1 MTKLINDSLRIL
13 REQNGLNQKD
23 IASILNITQPNY
35 SRWETNEKVIPLTK
49 LNHLC
54 NYFHLNIDY
63 LFGLDKKKV
72 MQSDNILDKLFV
84 SNLSK
89 ILSISF
95 ISVTLNTLCP
105 HEIDNI
111 LKMFRIKNNLTQKD
125 IANFLNT
132 TQSTIWAYENGKTLI
147 LTSFIYQL
155 ALKYHFSID
164 KFLGRH

>member
-35 SRWETNEKVIPLTK
+35 SRWETNEKVIPLNK

-54 NYFHLNIDY
+54 NYFHLNMDY

-72 MQSDNILDKLFV
+72 MQSDNILDKKLIGH
-84 SNLSK
+84 N
-89 ILSISF
+89 
-95 ISVTLNTLCP
+95 
-105 HEIDNI
+105 

-147 LTSFIYQL
+147 LTSFVYQL

>member
-35 SRWETNEKVIPLTK
+35 SRWETNEKVIPLNK

-54 NYFHLNIDY
+54 NYFHLNMDY

-72 MQSDNILDKLFV
+72 MQSDNILDKKLIGH
-84 SNLSK
+84 N
-89 ILSISF
+89 
-95 ISVTLNTLCP
+95 
-105 HEIDNI
+105 

-147 LTSFIYQL
+147 LTSFVYQL

-164 KFLGRH
+164 KFLDRH

>member
-54 NYFHLNIDY
+54 NYFHLNMDY

-72 MQSDNILDKLFV
+72 MQSDNILDKKL
-84 SNLSK
+84 
-89 ILSISF
+89 IGR
-95 ISVTLNTLCP
+95 T
-105 HEIDNI
+105 

-147 LTSFIYQL
+147 LTSFVYQL

>member
-35 SRWETNEKVIPLTK
+35 SRWETNEKVIPLNK

-54 NYFHLNIDY
+54 NYFHLNMDY

-72 MQSDNILDKLFV
+72 MQSDNILDKKLIGH
-84 SNLSK
+84 N
-89 ILSISF
+89 
-95 ISVTLNTLCP
+95 
-105 HEIDNI
+105 

>member
-1 MTKLINDSLRIL
+1 MYINYLKIILTFKIFIKGALYMTKLINDSLRIL

-54 NYFHLNIDY
+54 NFFHINMDY
-63 LFGLDKKKV
+63 LFGLDKKKI
-72 MQSDNILDKLFV
+72 MHDNNILDKKLIGH
-84 SNLSK
+84 N
-89 ILSISF
+89 
-95 ISVTLNTLCP
+95 
-105 HEIDNI
+105 

>member
-23 IASILNITQPNY
+23 VASILNITQPNY

-63 LFGLDKKKV
+63 LLGLDKKKI
-72 MQSDNILDKLFV
+72 MHDNNILDKKLIGH
-84 SNLSK
+84 N
-89 ILSISF
+89 
-95 ISVTLNTLCP
+95 
-105 HEIDNI
+105 

-147 LTSFIYQL
+147 LTSFVYQL

-164 KFLGRH
+164 KFLDRH

>member
-54 NYFHLNIDY
+54 NYFHLNMDY

-72 MQSDNILDKLFV
+72 MQSDNILDKKLIGR
-84 SNLSK
+84 N
-89 ILSISF
+89 
-95 ISVTLNTLCP
+95 
-105 HEIDNI
+105 

-147 LTSFIYQL
+147 LTSFVYQL

>member
-1 MTKLINDSLRIL
+1 MIKLINDNLRIF
-13 REQNGLNQKD
+13 REQNGLSQKD
-23 IASILNITQPNY
+23 IANILNITQPNY

-54 NYFHLNIDY
+54 NYFHINMDY
-63 LFGLDKKKV
+63 LFGIDKKK
-72 MQSDNILDKLFV
+72 MMHDDNILNKKLIGANLKLFR
-84 SNLSK
+84 
-89 ILSISF
+89 
-95 ISVTLNTLCP
+95 T
-105 HEIDNI
+105 
-111 LKMFRIKNNLTQKD
+111 KNNLTQKD

-164 KFLGRH
+164 DFLGRH